1 MPAAQKRYDYNDLTH
16 VPESLRV
23 EALKTLYAAD
33 PIPGSTTA
41 TTSSHHFSQT
51 HLRQAPRASL
61 RLAHFEMEPRPTSG
75 RSVDA
80 EMSYQQRRIDDATA
94 HKLTPTQIEQD
105 RLLLLADAQRV
116 EFAARFRKRPQPV
129 QGLAPDFIA

>member
-1 MPAAQKRYDYNDLTH
+1 MPAAQKRYDYDNLTH

-23 EALKTLYAAD
+23 EALKILHAAD
-33 PIPGSTTA
+33 PVPGSTTA
-41 TTSSHHFSQT
+41 SSSSHRFFQT
-51 HLRQAPRASL
+51 HLQQAPRASL
-61 RLAHFEMEPRPTSG
+61 RLAHTEMEPRPTSG

-94 HKLTPTQIEQD
+94 HRLTPAQVEQD
-105 RLLLLADAQRV
+105 RLLLLADAQRS
-116 EFAARFRKRPQPV
+116 EFAARFHKKPQPV